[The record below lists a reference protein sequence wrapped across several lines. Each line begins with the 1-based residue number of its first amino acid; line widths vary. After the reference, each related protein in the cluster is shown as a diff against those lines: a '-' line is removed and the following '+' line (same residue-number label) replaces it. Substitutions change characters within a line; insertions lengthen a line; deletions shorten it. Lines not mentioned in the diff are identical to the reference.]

1 MTVKVAVIGAGP
13 AGLAAAS
20 RIKKLR
26 PDYHVVVFEKTRW
39 ASFALCGTP
48 YYIGGLIDKPE
59 KLMHYPPRFFIEKR
73 GIDLRL
79 NHRVIYIDSDKKI
92 LEYEGPSGT
101 GRYEWDVL
109 LIASGARADLP
120 DVPGIDLQGVYKLHH
135 IDDAVLLREKIEG
148 ENVKDIVIIGSGYI
162 GLELAE
168 NLQRIGKRVI
178 ISTRSK
184 YPLSKLLDPD
194 MGEKLADI
202 LREKGLV
209 INYDESL
216 EEIKRKN
223 DRLEVV
229 TSKNTYTA
237 DAVIV
242 ATGIK
247 PNTEI
252 AEALGL
258 RTGSSGAIIVDSMM
272 KTSRPDIYAAGDNV
286 EVKHVVTDK
295 YTWAP
300 FAQEA
305 NKEGY
310 VAGSNI
316 AGKTI
321 LFPGVAGTSVT
332 SVKGVVIAGT
342 GLTMK
347 EAYRHGFKPIA
358 AYVEARTKPAYMPG
372 SGKVLLKVI
381 ADKKTGLL
389 LGAQAIGGED
399 AYWRIN
405 VVAALLHKRGVV
417 EDLFFTDL
425 GYAPP
430 VNTVWDALVIA
441 GRILLRNW

>member
-1 MTVKVAVIGAGP
+1 MTVRVAVIGAGP

-26 PDYHVVVFEKTRW
+26 PDYHVAVFEKTRW

-48 YYIGGLIDKPE
+48 YYVGGLIDRPE

-79 NHRVIYIDSDKKI
+79 NHKVTHIDPDKKI
-92 LEYEGPSGT
+92 LEYEGPGGN

-109 LIASGARADLP
+109 LIASGAKADLP

-135 IDDAVLLREKIEG
+135 IDDAVLLREKIAG

-168 NLQRIGKRVI
+168 NLQRLRKRVI

-194 MGEKLADI
+194 MGEKLAGI
-202 LREKGLV
+202 LKEKGLV
-209 INYDESL
+209 INYGESL
-216 EEIKRKN
+216 EEIRRRNGK
-223 DRLEVV
+223 LEVI
-229 TSKNTYTA
+229 TSKNTYVA

-252 AEALGL
+252 AKTLGL

-272 KTSRPDIYAAGDNV
+272 KTSHPDIYAAGDNV
-286 EVKHVVTDK
+286 EVKHIVTDK

-332 SVKGVVIAGT
+332 SIKGVVIAGT
-342 GLTMK
+342 GLSMK
-347 EAYRHGFKPIA
+347 EAYKHGFQPIA

-381 ADKKTGLL
+381 ADKKTGLI

>member
-1 MTVKVAVIGAGP
+1 
-13 AGLAAAS
+13 
-20 RIKKLR
+20 
-26 PDYHVVVFEKTRW
+26 
-39 ASFALCGTP
+39 
-48 YYIGGLIDKPE
+48 
-59 KLMHYPPRFFIEKR
+59 
-73 GIDLRL
+73 
-79 NHRVIYIDSDKKI
+79 
-92 LEYEGPSGT
+92 
-101 GRYEWDVL
+101 
-109 LIASGARADLP
+109 
-120 DVPGIDLQGVYKLHH
+120 
-135 IDDAVLLREKIEG
+135 
-148 ENVKDIVIIGSGYI
+148 
-162 GLELAE
+162 
-168 NLQRIGKRVI
+168 
-178 ISTRSK
+178 
-184 YPLSKLLDPD
+184 
-194 MGEKLADI
+194 MGEKLAGI
-202 LREKGLV
+202 LKEKGLV
-209 INYDESL
+209 INYGESL
-216 EEIKRKN
+216 EEIRRRNGK
-223 DRLEVV
+223 LEVI
-229 TSKNTYTA
+229 TSKNTYAA

-252 AEALGL
+252 AKTLGL

-272 KTSRPDIYAAGDNV
+272 KTSHPDIYAGDNV
-286 EVKHVVTDK
+286 EVKHIVTDK

-332 SVKGVVIAGT
+332 SIKGVVIAGT
-342 GLTMK
+342 GLSMK
-347 EAYRHGFKPIA
+347 EAYKHGFQPIA

-381 ADKKTGLL
+381 ADKKTGLI

>member
-1 MTVKVAVIGAGP
+1 MSIRIAVIGAGP

-26 PDYHVVVFEKTRW
+26 PGYHVVVFEKTRW

-48 YYIGGLIDKPE
+48 YYVGGLIDKPE

-73 GIDLRL
+73 RIDLRL
-79 NHRVIYIDSDKKI
+79 NHRVTSIDPDKKT
-92 LEYEGPSGT
+92 LEYEGPG
-101 GRYEWDVL
+101 GRGKYEWDIL
-109 LIASGARADLP
+109 LIASGAKADLP
-120 DVPGIDLQGVYKLHH
+120 DIPGIDLPGVYKLHH
-135 IDDAVLLREKIEG
+135 IDDAVALREEISRDS
-148 ENVKDIVIIGSGYI
+148 VKDIVIIGSGYI

-168 NLQRIGKRVI
+168 NLQRIGKNVI
-178 ISTRSK
+178 ISTRSE
-184 YPLSKLLDPD
+184 YPLSRLLDPD
-194 MGEKLADI
+194 MGEKLASI
-202 LREKGLV
+202 LRDKGIL
-209 INYDESL
+209 INYGEGL
-216 EEIKRKN
+216 EEIRKKN
-223 DRLEVV
+223 GRLEVI
-229 TSKNTYTA
+229 TSKNTYEA
-237 DAVIV
+237 DAVVV

-247 PNTEI
+247 PNTSF
-252 AEALGL
+252 AEQLGL
-258 RTGSSGAIIVDSMM
+258 RTGKSGAIIVDSMM
-272 KTSRPDIYAAGDNV
+272 RTSNPDIYAAGDNV

-295 YTWAP
+295 YTWTP

-332 SVKGVVIAGT
+332 SIKGVVVAGT

-347 EAYRHGFKPIA
+347 EATKHGFDPIA
-358 AYVEARTKPAYMPG
+358 ALVEARTKPGYMSG

-381 ADKKTGLL
+381 ADKKSGLL

-405 VVAALLHKRGVV
+405 VVAALLHRRGVI

-430 VNTVWDALVIA
+430 VNTVWDVLVIA

>member
-79 NHRVIYIDSDKKI
+79 IHRVIYIDPDKKI
-92 LEYEGPSGT
+92 LEYEGPGGT

-178 ISTRSK
+178 IPTRSK
-184 YPLSKLLDPD
+184 YPLTKLLDPD
-194 MGEKLADI
+194 MGEKLANI

-223 DRLEVV
+223 DRLEIV

-258 RTGSSGAIIVDSMM
+258 RTGNSGAIIVDSMM